1 MKHVPNILTICRF
14 VLIPFIVSEIL
25 YKNFIVAFILLTIS
39 GITDVLDGM
48 IARKYN
54 FITNFGKLI
63 DPVADKCTQIA
74 TLIALTNIH
83 MIPQW
88 ILVVIL
94 SKEAV
99 MIAGAAFLYG
109 KKLIVGSR
117 WFGKLA
123 TTLFYIAIVST
134 FMINYFNIQFGFD
147 IYLYYIAI
155 SATIFALFMYFINFI
170 KQGYVN
176 KEELNVNNM
185 EVISKK
191 KNNRKNNK
199 KQ

>member
-1 MKHVPNILTICRF
+1 MFKYVPNILTMIRF
-14 VLIPFIVSEIL
+14 LLIPVIIIFAFKDNYVATIIVLS
-25 YKNFIVAFILLTIS
+25 IS
-39 GITDVLDGM
+39 GITDILDGY

-54 FITNFGKLI
+54 FITNFWKLI

-134 FMINYFNIQFGFD
+134 FMIIYFNIKFGFD
-147 IYLYYIAI
+147 IYIPWGNKI
-155 SATIFALFMYFINFI
+155 SR
-170 KQGYVN
+170 VW
-176 KEELNVNNM
+176 
-185 EVISKK
+185 
-191 KNNRKNNK
+191 
-199 KQ
+199 